1 MSKIKIKSLPKVKG
15 RTRTRAGFAV
25 FDEQKDRL
33 KAEATRKKVSLSYLI
48 NMKLY
53 SDWM

>member
-15 RTRTRAGFAV
+15 KIRTHAGFAV
-25 FDEQKDRL
+25 FDEQKEKL
-33 KAEATRKKVSLSYLI
+33 KIEAARKKVSLSYLI